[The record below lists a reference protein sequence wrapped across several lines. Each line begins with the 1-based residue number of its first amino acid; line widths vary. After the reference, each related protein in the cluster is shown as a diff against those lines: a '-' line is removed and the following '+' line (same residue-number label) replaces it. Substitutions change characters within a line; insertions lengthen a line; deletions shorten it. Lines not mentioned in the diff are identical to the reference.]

1 MSELLYYKTLCL
13 SLCLSLLGGWL
24 IRCARICLCFL
35 NCLWHEFIE
44 LVLNSIKFDYAL
56 NVIID
61 ALFLGYIWGV
71 LVNQM
76 CYNLPVF
83 FQSCQELGILVIKT
97 ENCILKYVWKIISAE
112 RLKYLLDSGESIWNF
127 RLEYLYLLQI
137 SACFGKKV
145 TCELFSVW
153 EILILFIEIQEK
165 KKEKKGRP
173 SLWEFF
179 WRF

>member
-1 MSELLYYKTLCL
+1 MSELLY
-13 SLCLSLLGGWL
+13 LCLSLLGGWL

-35 NCLWHEFIE
+35 NCLWLEFIE

-83 FQSCQELGILVIKT
+83 FSILPRTWYIGYKNWELYFEI
-97 ENCILKYVWKIISAE
+97 YVKNHLGWEI
-112 RLKYLLDSGESIWNF
+112 KYLLDSGESIWNF

-145 TCELFSVW
+145 TCELLVF
-153 EILILFIEIQEK
+153 
-165 KKEKKGRP
+165 GR
-173 SLWEFF
+173 F
-179 WRF
+179 